1 MRTPFKLRSASPF
14 KNERMV
20 HTEGGKNLLKDVTVN
35 KGKKSIYTYKK
46 MHADLLAKGMSQA
59 DADKQ
64 VQKAKGFNQEKYGT
78 QNPTKEG
85 KTENYRE
92 EKGSME
98 MKDVASPGTEGK
110 EGQDGAMMDSFSPQ
124 ETRMLIRERKIN
136 KNRKDKYENKNR
148 RQTGRYDKA
157 LKRAIKGGM
166 TKEEFDLTKKGKRM
180 NMRTAQS
187 QENIDDY
194 TTGYKRSQM
203 ANQQGVN
210 QADGT
215 QVQYDPDNVGLQ
227 KRTASTEGTAGS
239 DTTEASAD
247 DIANLRNTDSI
258 DLGKD
263 TSDSSYTE
271 SLSGGSGGSNESTT
285 NTDTD
290 SSTETTETD
299 NGFLKT
305 QGNKLLGNIK
315 AMALGGMPGV
325 MLNNIDADGDGDTA
339 FNDTNND
346 GTMLSRFISK
356 ISGGDNPPTGATKY
370 GNRGGA
376 PFKMKKYK

>member
-148 RQTGRYDKA
+148 RQTNRYDNA
-157 LKRAIKGGM
+157 LKKAIKGGM

-227 KRTASTEGTAGS
+227 KRTASTEGTPGS
-239 DTTEASAD
+239 PTTEASAAD
-247 DIANLRNTDSI
+247 LENLRNTDSI
-258 DLGKD
+258 DLGQD

-271 SLSGGSGGSNESTT
+271 SLSGGSNKPMGENGPADPGPAAET
-285 NTDTD
+285 
-290 SSTETTETD
+290 TETTETD
-299 NGFLKT
+299 NGSLLNTAK
-305 QGNKLLGNIK
+305 KLGQRIY
-315 AMALGGMPGV
+315 
-325 MLNNIDADGDGDTA
+325 DADGDGDTI
-339 FNDTNND
+339 FNDKNND
-346 GTMLSRFISK
+346 GTMLSRFMAK
-356 ISGGDNPPTGATKY
+356 INPNTAATGVMNSGALDD
-370 GNRGGA
+370 
-376 PFKMKKYK
+376 KKKLK